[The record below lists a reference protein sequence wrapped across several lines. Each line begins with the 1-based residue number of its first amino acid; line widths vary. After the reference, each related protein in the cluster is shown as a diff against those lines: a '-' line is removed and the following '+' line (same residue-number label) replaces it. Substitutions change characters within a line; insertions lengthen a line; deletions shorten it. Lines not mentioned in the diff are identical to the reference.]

1 MFGFTK
7 KQVYQYLIVGLGNP
21 GSKYADTRHNVG
33 FMVID
38 ILSAEYSC
46 GKPKLKHKSELYE
59 CTVNGQK
66 CLLCK
71 PQTFMNNSGEAVGE
85 IARFY
90 KLQPQNIIVLS
101 DDVSLDVGGLRIRRK
116 GSHGGHNGLKS
127 IINHLSSEDIP
138 RVKIGVGKKPHPD
151 YDLADFV
158 LGRFSKADLPTMQ
171 QSIKD
176 AAAAVECI
184 IKDGVDIAMNRYNR

>member
-1 MFGFTK
+1 MFGFSK
-7 KQVYQYLIVGLGNP
+7 KGVYNYLVVGLGNP

-38 ILSAEYSC
+38 TLSAEYSC
-46 GKPKLKHKSELYE
+46 GKAKLKHKSELYE
-59 CTVNGQK
+59 CNIAGNK

-90 KLQPQNIIVLS
+90 KLQAQNIIVLS
-101 DDVSLDVGGLRIRRK
+101 DDVSLDVGALRIRRK

-127 IINHLSSEDIP
+127 IINHLKSEDIP
-138 RVKIGVGKKPHPD
+138 RVKIGVGKKPHPN

-184 IKDGVDIAMNRYNR
+184 IKDGVDTAMNMYNR